1 MIHTKPR
8 YQVDEAFALIG
19 LPRSSG
25 YARVKQGVLRVQ
37 KDGRRSYVTA
47 EEIDRYVR
55 SDCQSVPSEQ
65 SAA

>member
-8 YQVDEAFALIG
+8 YPIPEAFSLLG

-25 YARVKQGVLRVQ
+25 YERVAKGLIRVQ

-47 EEIDRYVR
+47 EEMDRYVR
-55 SDCQSVPSEQ
+55 SNCQPGGSDQP
-65 SAA
+65 AA